1 MIVSVFIV
9 LINVNVTKD
18 FTRFLHILENKK
30 SGKTSIITMKT
41 GFFLSQVLV
50 VSMP

>member
-1 MIVSVFIV
+1 MIVSVLV

-41 GFFLSQVLV
+41 GVFFIPSIG
-50 VSMP
+50 S